1 MRYAVFWKWSAL
13 YDEVSKLADGSGIV
27 GIVVSPDN
35 LRRDAGFAACR
46 MVSFPS
52 RSGLF
57 SLARGWWRRLPL
69 PAQLARGRE
78 NDRRIDLCCCERPEP
93 LWRPVVGTIMSV
105 VAARFALLLSATKLA
120 LTSEPDREREAI
132 GGMDRDRDLERRAC
146 RVEIMA
152 DNPQGRRACLGFQG
166 FGQPLGHQHRLDILT
181 DLGNPPAIPRTR

>member
-57 SLARGWWRRLPL
+57 
-69 PAQLARGRE
+69 
-78 NDRRIDLCCCERPEP
+78 
-93 LWRPVVGTIMSV
+93 
-105 VAARFALLLSATKLA
+105 
-120 LTSEPDREREAI
+120 
-132 GGMDRDRDLERRAC
+132 
-146 RVEIMA
+146 
-152 DNPQGRRACLGFQG
+152 
-166 FGQPLGHQHRLDILT
+166 
-181 DLGNPPAIPRTR
+181 

>member
-1 MRYAVFWKWSAL
+1 MKRAVMRYAVFWKWSAL
-13 YDEVSKLADGSGIV
+13 YDEVSKLADGSGIA

-93 LWRPVVGTIMSV
+93 FGGPSSAQLNRVWFESGSSRCVG
-105 VAARFALLLSATKLA
+105 
-120 LTSEPDREREAI
+120 
-132 GGMDRDRDLERRAC
+132 
-146 RVEIMA
+146 
-152 DNPQGRRACLGFQG
+152 
-166 FGQPLGHQHRLDILT
+166 
-181 DLGNPPAIPRTR
+181 